1 MTTPLPDDR
10 DLDRALHRWMHDD
23 DVPPV
28 DRPRQIATILQRVDE
43 TRPRRR
49 LWPLN
54 PFVRRAMHR
63 AGGAEDHPGGTRPGV
78 VATLTPVWSVAAVV
92 ALVAAAALVFS
103 VAQTPATSRPAGAVA
118 PSPDDEALFE
128 RAGAFWSGDVT
139 AVTEVYAADAVRTLL
154 WQDKVERLSG
164 PDAIAGQAKRL
175 AAIDVPTLRRTRLPN
190 GRAGEHRY
198 VTVSP
203 GLGGV
208 ACVVWIED
216 ERITRHDCILPLASV
231 DPSPSFAQLA
241 PDAEVRRE
249 AISMLNARGWRGDLA
264 ALEQGA
270 SADIVHKVAYDNT
283 DVTHVGIGKYRS
295 IAGMALPP
303 PEAQMPNI
311 DLPAPQGELRWADFS
326 SVGGGSLCVFRAAD
340 EQIVR
345 HDCIVPTRSY

>member
-10 DLDRALHRWMHDD
+10 SLDQALHHWMHDD
-23 DVPPV
+23 DLPPV
-28 DRPRQIATILQRVDE
+28 DRTRQIATILRRVDE

-63 AGGAEDHPGGTRPGV
+63 AGGADAQLGSTRPGV
-78 VATLTPVWSVAAVV
+78 VVALTPVRSIAAVA

-103 VAQTPATSRPAGAVA
+103 VAQTPATLRPAGAVA
-118 PSPDDEALFE
+118 PSPADEALFE
-128 RAGAFWSGDVT
+128 RAGALWAGDVT
-139 AVTEVYAADAVRTLL
+139 AVTDVYAADAVRTLL

-164 PDAIAGQAKRL
+164 PDAIAGQLQRL
-175 AAIDVPTLRRTRLPN
+175 AVIDEPTLRRTRLPN
-190 GRAGEHRY
+190 GRSGEHRY

-208 ACVVWIED
+208 ACVVWIEA
-216 ERITRHDCILPLASV
+216 ELITRHDCILPVASV
-231 DPSPSFAQLA
+231 DPPPSFAPLA
-241 PDAEVRRE
+241 PDAEMRRE
-249 AISMLNARGWRGDLA
+249 TISALNERGWRGDVT
-264 ALEQGA
+264 ALEQAA

-283 DVTHVGIGKYRS
+283 DVTHMGIGKYRS
-295 IAGMALPP
+295 VASLDLPL
-303 PEAQMPNI
+303 ESQMPYV

-326 SVGGGSLCVFRAAD
+326 SVGGGSLCVFWAAD

>member
-1 MTTPLPDDR
+1 MTTTLPDDR
-10 DLDRALHRWMHDD
+10 SLDQALHRWMHDD

-63 AGGAEDHPGGTRPGV
+63 AGGAEDHPRSTRRGV
-78 VATLTPVWSVAAVV
+78 VVVLTPVRSIAAVA

-103 VAQTPATSRPAGAVA
+103 VAQTPAPLRPAGVVA
-118 PSPDDEALFE
+118 PSPADEALFD
-128 RAGAFWSGDVT
+128 RAGALWSGDVT
-139 AVTEVYAADAVRTLL
+139 AVIDVYAADAVRTLL
-154 WQDKVERLSG
+154 WQDKVERLRG
-164 PDAIAGQAKRL
+164 PDAIAGQLQRL
-175 AAIDVPTLRRTRLPN
+175 AVIDEPTLRRTRLPN

-216 ERITRHDCILPLASV
+216 ERITRHDCILPVASV
-231 DPSPSFAQLA
+231 DPPPSFAPLA

-249 AISMLNARGWRGDLA
+249 AISTLNERGWRGDVT
-264 ALEQGA
+264 ALEQVA

-283 DVTHVGIGKYRS
+283 DVTHVGIDKYRS
-295 IAGMALPP
+295 VASLDLPL
-303 PEAQMPNI
+303 ESQMPSI

-326 SVGGGSLCVFRAAD
+326 SIGGGTLCVFWAAD